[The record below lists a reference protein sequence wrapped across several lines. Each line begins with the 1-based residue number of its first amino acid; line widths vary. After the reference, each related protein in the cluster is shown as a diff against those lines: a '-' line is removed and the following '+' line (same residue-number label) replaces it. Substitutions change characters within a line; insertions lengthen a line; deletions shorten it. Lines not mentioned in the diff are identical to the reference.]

1 MGPSEKNFFD
11 SLNKRSNS
19 MHNDKTYAPAS
30 FVYFENWN
38 DTVCLRAAPLHR
50 LVPSS
55 HGSYKLSL
63 YRLLL
68 PPRRRRQRRRR
79 LIYERSCHPFCSL
92 QPTTSV
98 LEVTRGEELKEVTRG
113 EELKG
118 GYHPAKLIEGY
129 ILREKYNN

>member
-55 HGSYKLSL
+55 HGSYKNRVNPIPSE
-63 YRLLL
+63 
-68 PPRRRRQRRRR
+68 RRR
-79 LIYERSCHPFCSL
+79 LVISAALFFLLISL
-92 QPTTSV
+92 SFASSSETTTTKTTAIN
-98 LEVTRGEELKEVTRG
+98 L
-113 EELKG
+113 
-118 GYHPAKLIEGY
+118 
-129 ILREKYNN
+129 